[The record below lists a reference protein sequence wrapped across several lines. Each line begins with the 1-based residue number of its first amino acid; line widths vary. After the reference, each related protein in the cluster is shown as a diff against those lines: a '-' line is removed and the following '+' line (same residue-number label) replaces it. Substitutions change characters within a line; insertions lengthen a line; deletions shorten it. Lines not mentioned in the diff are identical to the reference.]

1 MTTAYANRPVTAPAR
16 STEESAAVDK
26 PTAPR
31 PRTPYWDNARFVA
44 IALVVLGHGTLKLI
58 AKSDPAYSLYLFI
71 YLFHMPVFIA
81 VSGYFAKSGP
91 PKLSELKKLV
101 SLVVVPYLIF
111 QTVWSGIH
119 YAISGRFKLDYTTP
133 WWTLW
138 FLVALVIW
146 RVTLPYLAMLRFP
159 LTISVI
165 AAVAAGYI
173 ANFDNGLSLARAVGL
188 LPFFVFGWKL
198 REAKLGAR
206 WLALPSRTIWLWR
219 SASVLLF
226 ATVAVVTVSGIG
238 AWRTLLVR
246 RFLLYDE
253 QYSSFGYDQWWAGA
267 LRLGFLA
274 LGMVLCLAFLMLI
287 PRRRTWFSRAG
298 EATMYIYLLHSFVLY
313 PIRQSG
319 VLDGPESALVLC
331 GVIALCLALPF
342 VLGSPMVRL
351 VFRPVIE
358 PNLAWLWRPRARR
371 RAA

>member
-1 MTTAYANRPVTAPAR
+1 MTTAYADRPAAEAQRTAEGAHN
-16 STEESAAVDK
+16 AK
-26 PTAPR
+26 

-58 AKSDPAYSLYLFI
+58 SKSDPAYSLYLFI
-71 YLFHMPVFIA
+71 YLFHSPVFVA
-81 VSGYFAKSGP
+81 VSGYFAKAGP
-91 PKLSELKKLV
+91 PKLSDIKKLL
-101 SLVVVPYLIF
+101 SMVVVPYLIF
-111 QTVWSGIH
+111 ETVWSGIH
-119 YAISGRFKLDYTTP
+119 WAMSGTLKLDYTTP

-138 FLVALVIW
+138 FLIALAIW

-159 LTISVI
+159 LLISI
-165 AAVAAGYI
+165 AVAVAAGYI
-173 ANFDNGLSLARAVGL
+173 ANIDNGLSLARAVGL

-198 REAKLGAR
+198 KEWKLGER
-206 WLALPSRTIWLWR
+206 WLELPAKTVWLWR
-219 SASVLLF
+219 SGAIILF
-226 ATVAVVTVSGIG
+226 AAVAVITVSGIG

-274 LGMVLCLAFLMLI
+274 LGMVLCLAFLILV

-298 EATMYIYLLHSFVLY
+298 QATMYIYLLHSFVLY

-319 VLDGPESALVLC
+319 ALDGPESALVLG
-331 GVIALCLALPF
+331 GVVALCLVLPF
-342 VLGSPMVRL
+342 VLGSPIVRR

-358 PNLAWLWRPRARR
+358 PDLDWLWRRKARR
-371 RAA
+371 AT